1 MTRKDLRRNDEIRPI
16 KITPHYTKHAEGS
29 ALIEIGDTKVICT
42 ASVEDSVPPF
52 LKGTG
57 TGWVSAEYSMLPRAT
72 NTRSKRDISKLKL
85 SPRSTEIQRL
95 IARSLRACVDLDA
108 LGEISI
114 IVDCD
119 VIQADGG
126 TRCASITGGFI
137 ALYLA
142 LEKLRNDKI
151 VSSIPMKSYVSA
163 ISAGIVDDEIMLDL
177 NYDEDS
183 SAMVD
188 LNIIMDSNGEICEIQ
203 GTGEKRAF
211 TAKEL
216 TTMLSIGKR
225 GCNKLIR
232 AQKKIVGVL

>member
-1 MTRKDLRRNDEIRPI
+1 MTRKDLRRNDETRTI
-16 KITPHYTKHAEGS
+16 KITPHYIKHAEGS

-52 LKGTG
+52 LKGRG

-72 NTRSKRDISKLKL
+72 NTRCKRDISKLKL
-85 SPRSTEIQRL
+85 SPRTTEIQRL
-95 IARSLRACVDLDA
+95 IARSLRACINLDA

-142 LEKLRNDKI
+142 LEKLKKDKI
-151 VSSIPMKSYVSA
+151 ISSIPIKAYVAA
-163 ISAGIVDDEIMLDL
+163 ISVGIVDDEIMLDL

-188 LNIIMDSNGEICEIQ
+188 FNIIMDSNGEICELQ

-211 TAKEL
+211 TNKEL
-216 TTMLSIGKR
+216 STMLSIGKR

>member
-16 KITPHYTKHAEGS
+16 KITPHYIKNAEGS

-57 TGWVSAEYSMLPRAT
+57 SGWVSAEYSMLPRAT
-72 NTRSKRDISKLKL
+72 NTRSRRDISKLKL

-95 IARSLRACVDLDA
+95 IARSLRACVDLKA

-126 TRCASITGGFI
+126 TRCASITGGFV

-142 LEKLRNDKI
+142 LEKLKNEKVI
-151 VSSIPMKSYVSA
+151 SSIPIKSYVSA

-177 NYDEDS
+177 NYEEDS

-188 LNIIMDSNGEICEIQ
+188 LNLVMDSNGEICEIQ

-211 TAKEL
+211 SAKEL
-216 TTMLSIGKR
+216 SAILAVGKR

-232 AQKKIVGVL
+232 AQKKIVHIL

>member
-1 MTRKDLRRNDEIRPI
+1 MTRKDLRRNDETRTI

-29 ALIEIGDTKVICT
+29 ALIEMGDTKVICT
-42 ASVEDSVPPF
+42 ASVEDSVPHF

-57 TGWVSAEYSMLPRAT
+57 AGWVSAEYSMLPRAT
-72 NTRSKRDISKLKL
+72 NTRSKRDITKLKL

-95 IARSLRACVDLDA
+95 IARSLRACIDLDA

-114 IVDCD
+114 IIDCD

-142 LEKLRNDKI
+142 LEKLKNDKI
-151 VSSIPMKSYVSA
+151 IPSIPIKSYVSA
-163 ISAGIVDDEIMLDL
+163 ISVGIIDDEVMLDL

-183 SAMVD
+183 NAMVD
-188 LNIIMDSNGEICEIQ
+188 FNIIMDSNGEICELQ
-203 GTGEKRAF
+203 GTGEKRPF
-211 TAKEL
+211 TSKEL
-216 TTMLSIGKR
+216 SSMLSIGKR

-232 AQKKIVGVL
+232 AQKKIVGIL